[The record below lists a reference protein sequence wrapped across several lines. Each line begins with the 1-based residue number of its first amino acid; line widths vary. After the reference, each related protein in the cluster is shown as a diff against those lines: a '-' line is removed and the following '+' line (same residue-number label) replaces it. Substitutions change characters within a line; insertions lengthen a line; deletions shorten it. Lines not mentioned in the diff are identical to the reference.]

1 MDIST
6 DDTSLKKR
14 KVEEEK
20 RVFKERWTEDYF
32 FVNNSDE
39 KPLCLICNKSVS
51 YANEYNVKRHYATN
65 HPGYLKLERNER
77 IAETVE

>member
-6 DDTSLKKR
+6 NSRSTDGTSIKKR

-20 RVFKERWTEDYF
+20 RVFNERWTEDYF

-39 KPLCLICNKSVS
+39 KPLFLI
-51 YANEYNVKRHYATN
+51 
-65 HPGYLKLERNER
+65 
-77 IAETVE
+77 